1 MKGAMSACA
10 LFINGWPVEK
20 CITYFETAAA
30 VAFEQRRTIRFLQT
44 ILGSVPVLLPLAQFV
59 VSLLGDSKYSA
70 ERLEKI
76 QQDVYGPI
84 CSIFDRISPY
94 PNQPSGQ
101 GSQPE
106 SSTSAH
112 QSQWQPA
119 TQTGPTINPTL
130 LPEAPTYQQFPFP
143 LVDPT
148 NQQYA
153 QQYAFTISPDAR
165 GPQKVDR
172 V

>member
-30 VAFEQRRTIRFLQT
+30 VAFEQRRMFRFLQT

-59 VSLLGDSKYSA
+59 ISLLGDSKYSA

-84 CSIFDRISPY
+84 CSMFDS
-94 PNQPSGQ
+94 NEAKEMGTSLGLTLT
-101 GSQPE
+101 SVAD
-106 SSTSAH
+106 SSAFIITNYN
-112 QSQWQPA
+112 
-119 TQTGPTINPTL
+119 GNPKYSENRSMSEIEL
-130 LPEAPTYQQFPFP
+130 SLDCYKS
-143 LVDPT
+143 LH
-148 NQQYA
+148 
-153 QQYAFTISPDAR
+153 
-165 GPQKVDR
+165 
-172 V
+172 